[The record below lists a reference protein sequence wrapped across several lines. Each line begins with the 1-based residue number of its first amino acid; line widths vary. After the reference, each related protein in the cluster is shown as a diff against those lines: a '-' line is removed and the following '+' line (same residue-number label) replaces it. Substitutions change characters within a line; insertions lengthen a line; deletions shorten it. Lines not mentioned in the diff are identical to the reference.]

1 MNPEKYPVDL
11 IIKEKVV
18 KKINGESKGEEER
31 RDR

>member
-1 MNPEKYPVDL
+1 MNSEKYPVDL